1 MKATPELPRDAS
13 VGYCLSAFLPFIVS
27 HVVLSFRGAELVLV
41 LSGGPLFAIFGYL
54 IGAMPAFL
62 ILEHSRVVRERLGAV
77 AITMAATIAAFLIAL
92 LNPYV

>member
-27 HVVLSFRGAELVLV
+27 PVVLAFRGADLVVV
-41 LSGGPLFAIFGYL
+41 LAGGSLFAILGYL
-54 IGAMPAFL
+54 IGAMFAFA
-62 ILEHSRVVRERLGAV
+62 ILETSRVVREALGAV
-77 AITMAATIAAFLIAL
+77 TITVAATIAAFLIAL